1 MRGERR
7 RLKIKRLAHPVARVA
22 HSDLAGGT
30 HFAPR
35 RVHKALRGRAPRLV
49 RRGLQLRTGCS
60 THRNG
65 EGGAW
70 GRTVPREHSAHTTR
84 PHARQWWRPE
94 NRFRLLN
101 WVPQPAMAHSNASLS
116 GCQYF
121 LAICRAGRAGD
132 ALHAA
137 SRLSCARGVVAFNS
151 AACSGSPGEPTGW
164 LAAAAASWT
173 IVSAVLICR
182 RPDMLLSGAPCVS
195 FLSVLSRAA
204 LGAVLSQVSASP
216 TPGQASLLVQRKLGR
231 TKEGGRLGNEVV

>member
-1 MRGERR
+1 MRATPPLSAGHGRQTG
-7 RLKIKRLAHPVARVA
+7 LDVA
-22 HSDLAGGT
+22 H
-30 HFAPR
+30 
-35 RVHKALRGRAPRLV
+35 RV
-49 RRGLQLRTGCS
+49 Q
-60 THRNG
+60 HRK
-65 EGGAW
+65 E
-70 GRTVPREHSAHTTR
+70 REHSAHTTR

-182 RPDMLLSGAPCVS
+182 RPAMLLSGAPGGSC
-195 FLSVLSRAA
+195 LSDLSPLPWGR
-204 LGAVLSQVSASP
+204 SP
-216 TPGQASLLVQRKLGR
+216 PQPT
-231 TKEGGRLGNEVV
+231 